1 MALVDNLRGAL
12 AEFARI
18 RREFEEHGSRLPDD
32 LKQPIV
38 AMRQKLREAGLPQEV
53 IDATPGLEPLD

>member
-12 AEFARI
+12 AEFAHT
-18 RREFEEHGSRLPDD
+18 RRDFEEHGVRLPDD
-32 LKQPIV
+32 LRQPIV
-38 AMRQKLREAGLPQEV
+38 DMRQKLREAGLPQEV

>member
-1 MALVDNLRGAL
+1 MALIDNLRGAL
-12 AEFARI
+12 AQFAHT
-18 RREFEEHGSRLPDD
+18 RREFEEHGLRLPDD

-38 AMRQKLREAGLPQEV
+38 AMRQKLREAGLPQQV

>member
-1 MALVDNLRGAL
+1 MIDNLRGAL
-12 AEFARI
+12 DQFAHT
-18 RREFEEHGSRLPDD
+18 RREFEEHGLRLPDD

-38 AMRQKLREAGLPQEV
+38 AMRQKLREAGLPQQV